1 MLCAD
6 AYFSLTDDCTVTAK
20 HWGRIGSKRVKIDL
34 RSASGLNNWAAT
46 MSLSQ
51 AQALAAELERQKYR
65 DIRPVADY
73 QGVLRFLFAIY
84 G

>member
-51 AQALAAELERQKYR
+51 AQALAADIQKLI
-65 DIRPVADY
+65 DAEFGPGGATNVVQLNPQSVA
-73 QGVLRFLFAIY
+73 
-84 G
+84 